1 MNTVCCRAKLLRV
14 IKFWKNEARVMIDAI
29 ERVIAC
35 DLRDSIKSMV
45 YKRKSTRITRKQ
57 KKNHTSGWRVCDVI
71 PLKGSHT
78 SHHTRHEKGQMR

>member
-1 MNTVCCRAKLLRV
+1 VVEQRIGVCVMNTVCCKAKLLRV

-45 YKRKSTRITRKQ
+45 YKRKITRITR
-57 KKNHTSGWRVCDVI
+57 NHTKITRPDGVCV
-71 PLKGSHT
+71 
-78 SHHTRHEKGQMR
+78 M